1 MVLCV
6 TGPMA
11 SGKNQ
16 VSSILEKMGFAAI
29 DADVVGHSAV
39 EAEKQKILEA
49 FSEDAK
55 KAGISLLDEN
65 GKIIRRNL
73 GALIFGNPEMVK
85 TQESIVYPYITS
97 HLKSFVESNIAEGK
111 NVVINAT
118 VLFKTD
124 AMKFVDRILYVGCP
138 SLKRFFRA
146 RKRDGM
152 KTGQILARFRAQKNL
167 YKNYEATGIKIMKV
181 QNNGS
186 IASLKKSLEL
196 LLK

>member
-16 VSSILEKMGFAAI
+16 VSSILEEMGFASI

-39 EAEKQKILEA
+39 EAEKKKILEV
-49 FSEDAK
+49 FSQAAQ

-65 GKIIRRNL
+65 GNIIRRNL
-73 GALIFGNPEMVK
+73 GALIFGNPEMVRM
-85 TQESIVYPYITS
+85 QEAIVYPYITS
-97 HLKSFVESNIAEGK
+97 HLKSFVELNLSEGR

-124 AMKFVDRILYVGCP
+124 SMNLVDRILYVSCP
-138 SLKRFFRA
+138 AIKRFFRA

-152 KTGQILARFRAQKNL
+152 KASQILARFRSQKNL
-167 YKNYEATGIKIMKV
+167 YKNYADTGIKIDKIR
-181 QNNGS
+181 NAGS
-186 IASLKKSLEL
+186 LSSLEKSLKL

>member
-11 SGKNQ
+11 AGKNQ
-16 VSSILEKMGFAAI
+16 VSSILEEMGFAAI

-49 FSEDAK
+49 FSEDAQ

-65 GKIIRRNL
+65 GNIIRRNL

-97 HLKSFVESNIAEGK
+97 HLESFVESNLSEGR

-124 AMKFVDRILYVGCP
+124 AMKLADKILYVSCP
-138 SLKRFFRA
+138 ALKRFFRA

-152 KTGQILARFRAQKNL
+152 KTRQILSRFRAQKNL
-167 YKNYEATGIKIMKV
+167 YKNYEATGIEVMKV
-181 QNNGS
+181 QNTGS
-186 IASLKKSLEL
+186 ISSLKKSLEL